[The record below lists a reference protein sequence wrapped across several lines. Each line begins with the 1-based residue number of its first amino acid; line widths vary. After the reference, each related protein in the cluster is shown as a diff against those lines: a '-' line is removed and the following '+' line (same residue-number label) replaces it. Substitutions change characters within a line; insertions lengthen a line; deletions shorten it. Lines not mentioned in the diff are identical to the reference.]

1 MRNINRTRSPD
12 QIDFP
17 DINQVVEDNFR
28 DTDGNL
34 SWANAPRYNL
44 RALNNIWDSS
54 YLEVLPIWKGFLAK
68 TEGLTKS
75 ETEMTL
81 VPQMTVP
88 TTSCSLSFEQERM
101 NTWKEEVLTRKL
113 RDYVF
118 TRCFNRFWEGNVALS
133 AKWATEREFWKLLL
147 NAFATG

>member
-1 MRNINRTRSPD
+1 MMRNINRTRSPD

-68 TEGLTKS
+68 TRTVRRTYEVRNRNDTCATNDCPYDLMLFEFRTRAHEHLEGGGLDKKIEGLCLYA
-75 ETEMTL
+75 MF
-81 VPQMTVP
+81 Q
-88 TTSCSLSFEQERM
+88 SL
-101 NTWKEEVLTRKL
+101 L
-113 RDYVF
+113 R
-118 TRCFNRFWEGNVALS
+118 R
-133 AKWATEREFWKLLL
+133 
-147 NAFATG
+147 